1 MLKKVVTLVVI
12 VFLWASVGSAVQ
24 VSGVNVADSIST
36 GGTDLFL
43 NGAGKRT
50 KFFIDAY
57 VGGLYLKAENS
68 DAQAIIDADEPMA
81 IVLHI
86 TSGMVTSDKM
96 ESATRE
102 GFDNATGGNIEPIK
116 DRIDVFID
124 VFREKINQG
133 DVYEFVN
140 VPGKGVEV
148 YKNGNAVTV
157 VPGMDFKKAL
167 FGIWL
172 GDKPAQKN
180 LKNSML
186 GL

>member
-1 MLKKVVTLVVI
+1 MCKKVCAILFI
-12 VFLWASVGSAVQ
+12 VLMCASLGHAVE
-24 VSGVNVADSIST
+24 VAGVNVADSISA
-36 GGTDLFL
+36 GGTDLIL

-57 VGGLYLKAENS
+57 VGGLYLKSENS

-102 GFDNATGGNIEPIK
+102 GFENSTEGNIDPIK
-116 DRIDVFID
+116 DRIEEFINVFK
-124 VFREKINQG
+124 EKINEG
-133 DVYEFVN
+133 DLYEFVY
-140 VPGKGVEV
+140 VPGKGTEV
-148 YKNGNAVTV
+148 YKNKNLATV
-157 VPGMDFKKAL
+157 IPGFDFKKAL

-172 GDKPAQKN
+172 CDKPAQKS
-180 LKNSML
+180 LKNEML